1 MPLDM
6 NLLDASLVDRIF
18 CNSFKRYDILK
29 RSRPSMARSWR
40 QASALPIYLMERW
53 LGWTGWAGWDGLAG
67 LGCQGHIVLLR
78 NFIDFDSFW
87 VNFCRMPLAKPSF
100 FRIHLFF
107 FYFFW
112 ETFWAGWA
120 GLCGLLLLLLLLQ
133 RILIDAPWRF
143 LRAPAVKNL

>member
-18 CNSFKRYDILK
+18 CNSFKRYNILK

-100 FRIHLFF
+100 FRIHFF
-107 FYFFW
+107 LRGEELSGCPKCGLAGPLGQPSQPP
-112 ETFWAGWA
+112 ETFPPPKK
-120 GLCGLLLLLLLLQ
+120 
-133 RILIDAPWRF
+133 RI
-143 LRAPAVKNL
+143 